1 VLAVE
6 AASAAIFNKVY
17 GSSSDTHPGKCKK
30 DKKVIKG
37 EPRCVQ
43 IMSNFLYKKTYYKQL
58 SLSLRAGNSSMVA
71 MLQSMADFWDIVLN
85 FEDLS

>member
-6 AASAAIFNKVY
+6 AASAAIFNKFC
-17 GSSSDTHPGKCKK
+17 GSSSDTYPGKCKRG
-30 DKKVIKG
+30 IKM
-37 EPRCVQ
+37 RADYVKL
-43 IMSNFLYKKTYYKQL
+43 FYKKIYHKQL

-71 MLQSMADFWDIVLN
+71 MLQSMANFWDIVLN